1 MSINYETDPKFRN
14 LVISILK
21 KCKLKTKTI
30 EYILDTPHNG
40 WTGIQLFG
48 ACCTHKSIHPI
59 NNYEIFEFKGDSTA
73 NNCLVWYFAERFP
86 ELNDPECVKTL
97 ARLKIN
103 YGSKKTFFSL
113 AEKLGLWEFISAGTE
128 ERITRTK
135 VKRNNMI
142 ELVENKTIV
151 DIKQTKKK
159 SLLEDSFEAFIGL
172 IHTLIDIHVKK
183 GFGFKICYN
192 LIKTLYDDMD
202 ISLEHSD
209 LYDAKTRLKEYFD
222 KNVKKYG
229 KWSKNN
235 ITSRQIKNKHNDYS
249 KWIVDVGYNIQ
260 TNCSKLEKLH
270 ELLDLYMY
278 DEKLN
283 ETISPNHI
291 LEFVS
296 DNFSEKNKP
305 SYKFIVLGTGEA
317 SLKDDAEQNAC
328 EMALKTLQTS

>member
-1 MSINYETDPKFRN
+1 MSINYETDLKFRN
-14 LVISILK
+14 LVVSILK

-30 EYILDTPHNG
+30 EQILDTKHNG
-40 WTGIQLFG
+40 WSGIQLFG
-48 ACCTHKSIHPI
+48 ICCTHKSIHPT
-59 NNYEIFEFKGDSTA
+59 NNYEVFEFKGDSTA
-73 NNCLVWYFAERFP
+73 NNCLVWYFADRFP

-103 YGSKKTFFSL
+103 YGSKKTFYTL

-128 ERITRTK
+128 ERITKTK
-135 VKRNNMI
+135 VKRSGKI
-142 ELVENKTIV
+142 QTIENKTIIG
-151 DIKQTKKK
+151 IKQTKKK
-159 SLLEDSFEAFIGL
+159 SLLEDSFEAFIGV

-192 LIKTLYDDMD
+192 LIKSLYDDMN

-209 LYDAKTRLKEYFD
+209 LYDSKTRLKEYFD
-222 KNVKKYG
+222 KNVREYG
-229 KWSKNN
+229 KWSKSN
-235 ITSRQIKNKHNDYS
+235 ITSKQIKNKYNDFS
-249 KWIVDVGYNIQ
+249 KWIVEVGYNVQ

-296 DNFSEKNKP
+296 DNFSEKINPLTNLLYLVLEKP
-305 SYKFIVLGTGEA
+305 H
-317 SLKDDAEQNAC
+317 
-328 EMALKTLQTS
+328 